1 MVDHRDAQRVLEQA
15 WSDTNQAQIV
25 PPIPLKN
32 LIEKVFA
39 ARSGSKGFKYVL
51 VTGALA
57 KAVSPEIHPRALQ
70 AGSSLRG
77 AYDARSLCH
86 KVVVSFE
93 KTKGNLFGMS
103 NEPFLSKPL
112 RHPEHYKDNPQLRNK
127 SMATAL
133 HDALELIR
141 EAEPEDVHSALVHM
155 LRLGKMRSQSIKAAV
170 TIAHCTL
177 SLCETFLAQFLTKA
191 DGGARLVAIWASILK
206 LTNEDA
212 DVRVYN
218 PNSSDTY
225 AKTTGDVEVFEEET
239 LVSASECKHR
249 PLNLDDIE
257 HGLQKNRTGT
267 EYVFVTAAGLQR
279 GQESLIMHRIRDAR
293 KGADVS
299 LIDAHAEFPLFLKM
313 LGPHR
318 RKNFGPIVGE
328 LLRNMKEFDCAEEA
342 VDLWNNLVSKQ

>member
-1 MVDHRDAQRVLEQA
+1 MVDHHEALRVLEQA
-15 WSDTNQAQIV
+15 WNDTNQTQIV
-25 PPIPLKN
+25 PPARLKR
-32 LIEKVFA
+32 LIEEIFA
-39 ARSGSKGFKYVL
+39 ARAGSKGFKYVL

-57 KAVSPEIHPRALQ
+57 KAVSPEVHPRALQ
-70 AGSSLRG
+70 ARSSLLG

-112 RHPEHYKDNPQLRNK
+112 RHPEHDKDNPQLRNK
-127 SMATAL
+127 STATAL
-133 HDALELIR
+133 HEALELIR
-141 EAEPEDVHSALVHM
+141 EATPDDVYSALVHI
-155 LRLGKMRSQSIKAAV
+155 LRLGKARSQSIKTTE
-170 TIAHCTL
+170 TIVNRTL
-177 SLCETFLAQFLTKA
+177 SLCESFLAHFLRKA
-191 DGGARLVAIWASILK
+191 DGGARLVATWAAILK

-212 DVRVYN
+212 EVRVYN

-225 AKTTGDVEVFEEET
+225 AKTTGDIEVFEEGI

-257 HGLQKNRTGT
+257 HGLQKNRMGT

-279 GQESLIMHRIRDAR
+279 GQENLILLRIIDAH
-293 KGADVS
+293 KNADVS
-299 LIDAHAEFPLFLKM
+299 LIDAHTEFPLFLKM

-318 RKNFGPIVGE
+318 RKKFGPTVGD
-328 LLRNMKEFDCAEEA
+328 LLTDMKEFDCADEA
-342 VDLWNNLVSKQ
+342 VDLWNKLGSKQ